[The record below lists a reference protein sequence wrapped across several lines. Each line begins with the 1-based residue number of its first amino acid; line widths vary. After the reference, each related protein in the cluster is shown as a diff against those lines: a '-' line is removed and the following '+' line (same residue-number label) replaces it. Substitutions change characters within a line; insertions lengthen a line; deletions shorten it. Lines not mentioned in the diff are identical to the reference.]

1 MVVANFSLDSWGGNL
16 VSIFVFLNLSV
27 VLDTHFEC
35 LQVELEEGLVDGSKV
50 LLDTGLAEAVCD
62 AADEAPVFGESLG
75 KC

>member
-1 MVVANFSLDSWGGNL
+1 MVVANFSLGSWGGNL
-16 VSIFVFLNLSV
+16 VSNFFLNLSV

>member
-1 MVVANFSLDSWGGNL
+1 MVANFSLDSWGGENGL
-16 VSIFVFLNLSV
+16 VFCLLMGG
-27 VLDTHFEC
+27 VLLETYFEC